1 VTDDDLSRDSG
12 VQPGDE
18 LASSRPWRRLQPAL
32 LWRGKQRPWRRRRGG
47 KKGLGF
53 SPGGESRGRG
63 ASIEKGI
70 RRGSSAARD
79 EHAVLV
85 LVQRRRRAASPLKQK
100 GGI

>member
-1 VTDDDLSRDSG
+1 
-12 VQPGDE
+12 
-18 LASSRPWRRLQPAL
+18 

-85 LVQRRRRAASPLKQK
+85 LV
-100 GGI
+100 